1 MSRRDQPESG
11 QFPPTAGGV
20 INTEPR
26 NNGPVLTGKGGGGG
40 MGGGGGYVIGKSRV
54 CKLVRPPHIN

>member
-1 MSRRDQPESG
+1 MSRRDQPKSG

-26 NNGPVLTGKGGGGG
+26 NNGLVVIYRQGLDCRVLNVEKND
-40 MGGGGGYVIGKSRV
+40 I
-54 CKLVRPPHIN
+54 CKT